1 MNYNGAMKDHPL
13 IFLHGWGMSARLF
26 EPLLQQLGSRSW
38 VAPGLPGYRGS
49 LWPGESSFECQLEL
63 MQTDL
68 PAGSLVGWSLGG
80 LYAIGLA
87 LRYPQKF
94 ASLTLIAC
102 NPCFVKKP
110 GWECAVDGSV
120 FETFCSDL
128 MQDWRPTLRRFLAL
142 QMQGD
147 AGARDMTRS
156 LTREILAMSDPD
168 LEVLGFGLEL
178 LKTEDARTDLASL
191 EQPVKLIL
199 GERDRLVPF
208 SLQQQIHDVAPAIQV
223 ESVAGAA
230 HAPFVS
236 HPAQIA
242 AML

>member
-1 MNYNGAMKDHPL
+1 MDYNVAMTVRPL
-13 IFLHGWGMSARLF
+13 IFLHGWGMTSRLF
-26 EPLLQQLGSRSW
+26 QPLLQQLDSH
-38 VAPGLPGYRGS
+38 PCETPELPGYHGS
-49 LWPGESSFECQLEL
+49 LWSGDASFEDQLEI
-63 MQTDL
+63 MQADL

-110 GWECAVDGSV
+110 GWECAIDSSI
-120 FETFCSDL
+120 FENFCNDL

-142 QMQGD
+142 QMQG
-147 AGARDMTRS
+147 GENGRDLTRA
-156 LTREILAMSDPD
+156 LTREILAMPDPD
-168 LEVLGFGLEL
+168 LEVLRFGLEL
-178 LKTEDARTDLASL
+178 LKNEDVRADLASL
-191 EQPVKLIL
+191 TQPVKMIL

-208 SLQQQIHDVAPAIQV
+208 SLLQQIHDVAPAIQV

-230 HAPFVS
+230 HAPFLS

-242 AML
+242 ALL

>member
-1 MNYNGAMKDHPL
+1 MDYNAVMKDHPL
-13 IFLHGWGMSARLF
+13 IFLHGWGMNSRLF
-26 EPLLQQLGSRSW
+26 EPLLQQMDSRPC
-38 VAPGLPGYRGS
+38 VTPGLPGYHES
-49 LWPGESSFECQLEL
+49 LWSGGMSFECQLER
-63 MQTDL
+63 MQMDL

-94 ASLTLIAC
+94 DSLTLIAC

-110 GWECAVDGSV
+110 GWECAVDSSI

-128 MQDWRPTLRRFLAL
+128 MQDWKPTLRRFLAL
-142 QMQGD
+142 QMQGESN
-147 AGARDMTRS
+147 ARDITRA
-156 LTREILAMSDPD
+156 LIREILAMPDPD
-168 LEVLGFGLEL
+168 LEVLRFGLEL
-178 LKTEDARTDLASL
+178 LNHQDARNDLGNL
-191 EQPVKLIL
+191 EQPVKMIL
-199 GERDRLVPF
+199 GERDRLVPL
-208 SLQQQIHDVAPAIQV
+208 SLRQQIHEVAPAIQV

-230 HAPFVS
+230 HAPFLS